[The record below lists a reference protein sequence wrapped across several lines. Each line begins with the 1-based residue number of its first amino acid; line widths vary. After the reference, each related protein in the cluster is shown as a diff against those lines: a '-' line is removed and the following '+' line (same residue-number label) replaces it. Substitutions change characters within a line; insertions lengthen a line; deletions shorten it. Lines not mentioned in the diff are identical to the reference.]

1 MSTFIYQPPL
11 PRTAPASFVQTVR
24 MTAEGKDIGGAT
36 WVIPA
41 VDGGVM
47 QLLTLE
53 ITATNRRHGYAKQLL
68 SEVLGQGNA
77 LCKLRKKKLRKV
89 WMLVQQKEQVIG
101 RSFLTGQSFHHVATV
116 SNLLKDE
123 DGLVYVR
130 AFD

>member
-101 RSFLTGQSFHHVATV
+101 RSFLTG
-116 SNLLKDE
+116 
-123 DGLVYVR
+123 
-130 AFD
+130 